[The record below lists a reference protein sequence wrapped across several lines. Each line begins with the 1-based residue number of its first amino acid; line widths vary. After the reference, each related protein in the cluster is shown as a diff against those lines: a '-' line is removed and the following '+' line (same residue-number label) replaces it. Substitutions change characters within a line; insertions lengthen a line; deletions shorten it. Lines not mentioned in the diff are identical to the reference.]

1 MEEGE
6 RGKTGEERKR
16 ILMDGEWGE
25 YEGEHNVAFL
35 NSDLNESN
43 FKRRIKGRKQDGE
56 NNASEPRMMLLL
68 RQSFIL

>member
-1 MEEGE
+1 MLLHLYHKASGYFTSAKWREGE
-6 RGKTGEERKR
+6 RGKTKAGEERKR

-43 FKRRIKGRKQDGE
+43 
-56 NNASEPRMMLLL
+56 
-68 RQSFIL
+68 